1 MQNQVESN
9 KPKGGYREGAGRPT
23 KEEYEKKH
31 AKTLRE
37 IERRARIGMDA
48 KDIALL
54 VDTGLSAEKVSECY
68 ALQISKG
75 KAYLR
80 EMLCEAAVA
89 KVAQGS
95 EKMIRYMC
103 DVHLG
108 WSAKAEEPAKI
119 QADYHAEQ
127 SRLITDLLRQQLITD
142 QPTVEKTNE

>member
-1 MQNQVESN
+1 MQNQDES
-9 KPKGGYREGAGRPT
+9 KRARGGYREGAGRPT
-23 KEEYEKKH
+23 KEEYEQKH
-31 AKTLRE
+31 AGILKE
-37 IERRARIGMDA
+37 IQKRAAMGMDA

-108 WSAKAEEPAKI
+108 WSAKAEEPAKV

-127 SRLITDLLRQQLITD
+127 SRLITDLLRNQLLNDKGQQHD
-142 QPTVEKTNE
+142 